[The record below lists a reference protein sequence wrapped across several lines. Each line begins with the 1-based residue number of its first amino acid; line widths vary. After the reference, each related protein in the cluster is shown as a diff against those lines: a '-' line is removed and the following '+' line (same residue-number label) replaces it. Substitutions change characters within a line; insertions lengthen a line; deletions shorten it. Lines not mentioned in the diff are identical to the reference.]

1 MHRCTILKSVV
12 ITKVIIK
19 HIRCLIVQ
27 FGLVMNLKPL
37 FFIFEVSGINIAQ
50 NKDNTKKDFHV
61 IYIAVIYERGLVD
74 DNYCWY
80 FTPH

>member
-1 MHRCTILKSVV
+1 M
-12 ITKVIIK
+12 
-19 HIRCLIVQ
+19 
-27 FGLVMNLKPL
+27 
-37 FFIFEVSGINIAQ
+37 FEVSGINIAQ
-50 NKDNTKKDFHV
+50 NKYNTKKDFHV